1 MPFRRANCHAKFEI
15 NDAGTGS
22 SAGISSDEN
31 ADPNIPLSSSSCL
44 EPTKS
49 GNASILLCGQS
60 ESDNNDASI
69 PIPTSSSLP
78 PISSS
83 PLPSELPLPPTS
95 QSLSLSYSP
104 TAPSLSSLIATLCR
118 GVYSGYFGRA
128 LLFAGMTMQNTARQ
142 LMKWASESDVGIASF
157 RASGLSQSRGFCL
170 PYYGMIMDRAP
181 DPTDGYVFHAESCHG
196 SCIVG
201 CSNSNQCCDV
211 CKSKKGMNLAKEIRK
226 LPLAL
231 SKKHAGER
239 SSIHNIANNPNLAN
253 IEIPALPDE
262 VKQLKREA
270 TIRAVLDAEM
280 AKHGLEVPNASS
292 SK

>member
-1 MPFRRANCHAKFEI
+1 
-15 NDAGTGS
+15 
-22 SAGISSDEN
+22 
-31 ADPNIPLSSSSCL
+31 
-44 EPTKS
+44 
-49 GNASILLCGQS
+49 
-60 ESDNNDASI
+60 
-69 PIPTSSSLP
+69 
-78 PISSS
+78 
-83 PLPSELPLPPTS
+83 
-95 QSLSLSYSP
+95 
-104 TAPSLSSLIATLCR
+104 
-118 GVYSGYFGRA
+118 
-128 LLFAGMTMQNTARQ
+128 MQNTARQ

-157 RASGLSQSRGFCL
+157 HASGLSQSQGSCL
-170 PYYGMIMDRAP
+170 PHFGMIMDRAP
-181 DPTDGYVFHAESCHG
+181 DPTDGYVFHAESCPG